1 MDPCGKVGGDLLNM
15 KLLFFSSDESEIEL
29 ASKECV
35 DAGIP
40 CEVRSGPMPEG
51 VSSKPPQTELWI
63 QNDCDSH
70 RALMLCVTLG
80 VGFSRRPVKAAL
92 VEA

>member
-1 MDPCGKVGGDLLNM
+1 M
-15 KLLFFSSDESEIEL
+15 KLLFFSSDDSEVQL
-29 ASKECV
+29 ASKKCA

-40 CEVRSGPMPEG
+40 CEVRNS
-51 VSSKPPQTELWI
+51 PQLQGEPASAHCAELWI
-63 QNDCDSH
+63 RHDADSH

-80 VGFSRRPVKAAL
+80 LGFSRRDRTEPLEIVEET